1 MAEKKIVKKSG
12 ILQERKAIIK
22 NADMTEDMQQDAVE
36 CATVV
41 CVLVWSHLSFV
52 ETCANEFCLQ

>member
-36 CATVV
+36 CATMV
-41 CVLVWSHLSFV
+41 CVLV
-52 ETCANEFCLQ
+52 

>member
-36 CATVV
+36 CATMV
-41 CVLVWSHLSFV
+41 CVLVQSHLSSF